1 MNKKAITVAAAVC
14 MAAMFSS
21 GCLSY
26 MGTQAHN
33 NRVDKQVIQMQA
45 TQDGKGAMLA
55 VNLLELS
62 KGYFG
67 AWNEAPGTMAAATIG
82 DLLVTGGAAY
92 FLLNKDDGG
101 GDDGKDR
108 DRSVI
113 QVNGDGNHT
122 YINSG
127 DGNQTTTTESAGE
140 PADSGAE

>member
-1 MNKKAITVAAAVC
+1 MKTNRMMAAPVC
-14 MAAMFSS
+14 MAAMLLGS

-33 NRVDKQVIQMQA
+33 NRVEKQVIQMQA

-67 AWNEAPGTMAAATIG
+67 AWNAAPGTMAAATIG

-92 FLLNKDDGG
+92 LLLNKDGG

-127 DGNQTTTTESAGE
+127 DGNQTTTTESSGE
-140 PADSGAE
+140 PAESSAE